1 MSSKLNP
8 WRALRSLSVRTRP
21 LRSCPEQQRIPTSVL
36 ARRGLSDDMTTR
48 GPPSGSDNYDSIP
61 PLPPSPPP
69 PSQTQDQPE
78 IFASNF
84 LNADALAAL
93 EKTAAGG
100 DQFGEVDEGLLF
112 GAPVRPKKHEQ
123 LQDRYHPVVTQVTRL
138 LMRDGKLSKAQRVCN
153 GLLLCIH
160 ITNRRKRKKKS
171 LFPMPTFIICSETR
185 RRNKT

>member
-1 MSSKLNP
+1 
-8 WRALRSLSVRTRP
+8 
-21 LRSCPEQQRIPTSVL
+21 
-36 ARRGLSDDMTTR
+36 MTTR

-61 PLPPSPPP
+61 PLPPSPP

-138 LMRDGKLSKAQRVCN
+138 LMRDGKLSKAQRVRN

-160 ITNRRKRKKKS
+160 ITNRRKKKKKKP
-171 LFPMPTFIICSETR
+171 LPDAYLHHMFGNTKEE
-185 RRNKT
+185 